1 MSGDL
6 QGKRV
11 LLLEDDFLIASM
23 AAGMLSDLG
32 AVVVGP
38 ASRIDEAIALAT
50 KETLDVAV
58 LDINIRGERSH
69 PVAEALRQ
77 RSIPYVFATGYDEK
91 SFSGETDALVLQ
103 KPYTDDKLA
112 EVLQQALGLA

>member
-1 MSGDL
+1 MSAVL

-11 LLLEDDFLIASM
+11 LLLEDDFLIATM
-23 AAGMLSDLG
+23 AAGMLADLG

-38 ASRIDEAIALAT
+38 ASRIEEAVALAAS
-50 KETLDVAV
+50 EELDVAV

-69 PVAEALRQ
+69 QVAEALRN
-77 RSIPYVFATGYDEK
+77 RAIPYVFATGYDEK
-91 SFSGETDALVLQ
+91 SFSGEIDALVLQ

-112 EVLQQALGLA
+112 EALQQAMELG